1 MVLLLLL
8 WLLLVLLLLLTRY
21 YLSPKYTVIKVR
33 PDQKR
38 IVPIQNVLSKGFE
51 AYCKE
56 QIPTLEPPSGS
67 SVVNW
72 LGSRFGIGSAEGYTT
87 IHPRKTDACVR
98 ACFFCQSYTHYN
110 ARFYSRFFKSHATI
124 YVHMSSSRT
133 MGDLAG
139 PGRLNAHR
147 FYTREQAVGGS
158 KNSDDV
164 VSTLFDRLHGSTSTD
179 TKPPIY
185 RTGYDDDGR
194 ISGDPFAAPAVPA
207 LPVVTLPVPM
217 LPVPAPVLTP
227 AAAPLAA
234 LAAVPVPMLPV
245 PAPVLTPAA
254 APLAALAA
262 VPVLAAPVAVPV
274 HAPAAALVVRASGRT
289 RAPPRARSG
298 D

>member
-1 MVLLLLL
+1 
-8 WLLLVLLLLLTRY
+8 
-21 YLSPKYTVIKVR
+21 
-33 PDQKR
+33 
-38 IVPIQNVLSKGFE
+38 
-51 AYCKE
+51 
-56 QIPTLEPPSGS
+56 
-67 SVVNW
+67 
-72 LGSRFGIGSAEGYTT
+72 
-87 IHPRKTDACVR
+87 
-98 ACFFCQSYTHYN
+98 
-110 ARFYSRFFKSHATI
+110 
-124 YVHMSSSRT
+124 MSSSRT

-245 PAPVLTPAA
+245 VALPVPMLPVPAPVLTPAA

>member
-1 MVLLLLL
+1 VL
-8 WLLLVLLLLLTRY
+8 
-21 YLSPKYTVIKVR
+21 
-33 PDQKR
+33 
-38 IVPIQNVLSKGFE
+38 
-51 AYCKE
+51 
-56 QIPTLEPPSGS
+56 
-67 SVVNW
+67 
-72 LGSRFGIGSAEGYTT
+72 
-87 IHPRKTDACVR
+87 
-98 ACFFCQSYTHYN
+98 FFCQSYTHYN